1 MNKNTEDKNRVI
13 SNIVKDSNPTCS
25 DDDWLDK
32 VEVARDT
39 GDVYPDNGSTDSEKK
54 SGGTYEIKTETPRKE
69 QRLFSFLFREYNED
83 CVRSD
88 MIDVIIP
95 LVPLVVWGIYLFGL
109 RVLTLAL
116 ISVISCVVLDMIASL
131 ILKDKEAASDLSS
144 VVIGLMTVLCLP
156 PTAPLWLPAAAA
168 IISVVFVKHLAGRLT
183 KIRLHP
189 AAAAVS
195 VMYVVF
201 PAIMTALCNTGTKLP
216 ALTVTAGSFEKL
228 SSTTLG
234 FLLSG
239 SLPKQ
244 SVGSLFVGLRSG
256 MIGEM
261 SALLILAGGVYLC
274 LRKIINPRLPA
285 AFILTV
291 AVLSYIFPRLAIASD
306 TIALQYAAYHILSG
320 NLLFCAFFLSFF
332 PGSAPVSPRAQ
343 LAAGII
349 GGATTFLIRY
359 YVGAGADAL
368 IAVLIINLI
377 SRPLD
382 LLLKPSVFGGRPKH

>member
-1 MNKNTEDKNRVI
+1 
-13 SNIVKDSNPTCS
+13 
-25 DDDWLDK
+25 
-32 VEVARDT
+32 
-39 GDVYPDNGSTDSEKK
+39 
-54 SGGTYEIKTETPRKE
+54 
-69 QRLFSFLFREYNED
+69 
-83 CVRSD
+83 
-88 MIDVIIP
+88 
-95 LVPLVVWGIYLFGL
+95 
-109 RVLTLAL
+109 
-116 ISVISCVVLDMIASL
+116 
-131 ILKDKEAASDLSS
+131 
-144 VVIGLMTVLCLP
+144 
-156 PTAPLWLPAAAA
+156 
-168 IISVVFVKHLAGRLT
+168 
-183 KIRLHP
+183 
-189 AAAAVS
+189 
-195 VMYVVF
+195 
-201 PAIMTALCNTGTKLP
+201 
-216 ALTVTAGSFEKL
+216 
-228 SSTTLG
+228 
-234 FLLSG
+234 
-239 SLPKQ
+239 
-244 SVGSLFVGLRSG
+244 

-285 AFILTV
+285 AFVLTV

-349 GGATTFLIRY
+349 GGAATFLIRY